1 MAIVATTIDIAYQRR
16 RALYTPPINRP
27 QYNLKAG
34 ESVLV
39 HVHGCFQV
47 DDGED
52 VNPYFV
58 IELEDGRCTY
68 AAPEYIQFIK
78 EDNEC

>member
-1 MAIVATTIDIAYQRR
+1 MNATINVMHERR
-16 RALYTPPINRP
+16 RAIYTPPINRP
-27 QYNLKAG
+27 TLGLSIGIGVQCY
-34 ESVLV
+34 
-39 HVHGCFQV
+39 VHGCYQV

-68 AAPEYIQFIK
+68 AAPENIQFIK
-78 EDNEC
+78 GEDEC